1 MIIYWGTQVANSLV
15 VDKNLIKISYTVKS
29 KVLIFPMKVGAQKGE
44 LVVASEWN
52 FKGYLDQFSVLKISF
67 LLLFLI
73 KNDNAHYKHTQA
85 L

>member
-15 VDKNLIKISYTVKS
+15 VDKNLIKISYTIKS
-29 KVLIFPMKVGAQKGE
+29 KVLIFPMKVGAQKGK

-52 FKGYLDQFSVLKISF
+52 FKGYLDYFSVLKISF
-67 LLLFLI
+67 LLFLI

-85 L
+85 F